1 MKKKE
6 KFSKCFSQN
15 FKKCL
20 HEDMHGIDPKI
31 AQHNINIHAH
41 MVLVKQKMR
50 RLRTE

>member
-1 MKKKE
+1 MKKKG
-6 KFSKCFSQN
+6 KILKCFLQN

-20 HEDMHGIDPKI
+20 HEDMLGIDPKI

-41 MVLVKQKMR
+41 MVLVKQKLR